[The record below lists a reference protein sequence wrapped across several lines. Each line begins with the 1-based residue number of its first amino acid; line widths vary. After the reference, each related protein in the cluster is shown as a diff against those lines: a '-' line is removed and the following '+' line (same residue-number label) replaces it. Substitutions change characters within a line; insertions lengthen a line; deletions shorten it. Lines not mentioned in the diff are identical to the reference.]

1 MRAMMQERSKRSW
14 SRWYVGQR
22 LGVTDEM
29 IRLIEVGKRDPS
41 YPLLC
46 KLEDLFQM
54 NHRDLFRE
62 V

>member
-1 MRAMMQERSKRSW
+1 MQERSKRSW

-22 LGVTDEM
+22 LGVTDEA

-41 YPLLC
+41 YPLLV

-62 V
+62 I

>member
-1 MRAMMQERSKRSW
+1 MMQERSKRSW

-22 LGVTDEM
+22 LGVTDEA

-41 YPLLC
+41 YPLLI

>member
-1 MRAMMQERSKRSW
+1 MQERSKRSW

-22 LGVTDEM
+22 LGVTYEA

-41 YPLLC
+41 YPLLV